1 MNLDWLDSFLI
12 TGLFQVVMVIGL
24 ALLLHLQLGLTRIAN
39 FGVVGFWGIG
49 MYVFGVL
56 YVRVDWPFG
65 EPLQFLVCA
74 VAATLAAGVAG
85 LLVGWLIAD
94 LDTDGVLVG
103 TLGFATAV
111 QILATTQDDITGGAR
126 GMGGLGFPYD
136 VGPVKEDEFL
146 WLLITAAVVGAILF
160 FVWRVHRSPY
170 GRLLVAVGGNEPL
183 ARSLGKSTYRTK
195 LWLFAITSAAMGL
208 LGAMNGV
215 MVRYLDI
222 GSLGIGI
229 TLAAMAGLILGGTA
243 RVWGAVVGVVLTV
256 GLFDIVVQS
265 YLPLPREWY
274 TQAIPV
280 LREAA
285 FGLALM
291 VVLLFR
297 PLGLLGDMRRDRL
310 MGKIHGR

>member
-1 MNLDWLDSFLI
+1 MTLGFLDSFLI
-12 TGLFQVVMVIGL
+12 TGLFEVVMVIGL

-56 YVRVDWPFG
+56 YVQVDWPFG
-65 EPLQFLVCA
+65 DPWQFLACA
-74 VAATLAAGVAG
+74 AAATLVAGAVG
-85 LLVGWLIAD
+85 LLVGWLVAD

-111 QILATTQDDITGGAR
+111 QILATTQDDLTGGAR

-136 VGPVKEDEFL
+136 IGKVKDNEFL
-146 WLLITAAVVGAILF
+146 WLLITAAVVAAILF

-170 GRLLVAVGGNEPL
+170 GRLLIAVGGNEPL
-183 ARSLGKSTYRTK
+183 ARSLGKSTFRTK
-195 LWLFAITSAAMGL
+195 LWLFVIASAAMGL
-208 LGAMNGV
+208 LGAINGV
-215 MVRYLDI
+215 MVHFLDV
-222 GSLGIGI
+222 GNLGIGI

-256 GLFDIVVQS
+256 GLFDIVIQS

-280 LREAA
+280 LREAV
-285 FGLALM
+285 FGLTLI

-297 PLGLLGDMRRDRL
+297 PFGLLGDMRRDTL
-310 MGKIHGR
+310 MRKIHGR